1 MVKKFTTQLTN
12 PNPSPNPNMNP
23 ANLNLVSSRFAE
35 TAETRFTKIRV
46 RG

>member
-1 MVKKFTTQLTN
+1 MATRRCKAMVKKFTTQLTN

-35 TAETRFTKIRV
+35 T
-46 RG
+46 